1 MTHGRWMQYDAMT
14 NLWCVCLIRV
24 GLVGL
29 VVSSFSWQEILQ
41 VLHEHGESVVAVF
54 AGHDHD
60 GGVSVEPFLS
70 ISPVMS
76 RSYVLLRGA
85 SDVLCAVDV
94 SMYP

>member
-1 MTHGRWMQYDAMT
+1 MQYDAMT

-41 VLHEHGESVVAVF
+41 VLH
-54 AGHDHD
+54 DHD

-76 RSYVLLRGA
+76 RSYVLLR
-85 SDVLCAVDV
+85 AVTWGE
-94 SMYP
+94 

>member
-1 MTHGRWMQYDAMT
+1 MF
-14 NLWCVCLIRV
+14 CLIRV

-29 VVSSFSWQEILQ
+29 VGLVASSFSWQEILQ

-70 ISPVMS
+70 ITPVMS
-76 RSYVLLRGA
+76 RSYVLLMCQCIPSVWNFDRLRRG
-85 SDVLCAVDV
+85 
-94 SMYP
+94 